1 MRGVRAKPGHCND
14 TLSLRPN
21 WRTFRVRKPNHM
33 NLKHRICLL
42 LTAPFLLLGGCT
54 TPNIPDAHYSVT
66 ALRPNSPESV
76 RVKVSLSQQAVYVLE
91 GDRLLMAAAT
101 CVGVPEKPTPR
112 GSFKITDKIERKRS
126 NSYGYFV
133 RGNEIEPGEAR
144 HAKPG
149 RFVGYPMAYWCEFAP
164 AYGFHAGYVH
174 PVPRTHGCLRLH
186 KSVAPKFFALVRE
199 GTPVNIADTQP
210 EDAQYG
216 ARVARPTDY
225 RDPDPAPELMIS
237 ERAFERP
244 EGPLLVPQ

>member
-1 MRGVRAKPGHCND
+1 
-14 TLSLRPN
+14 
-21 WRTFRVRKPNHM
+21 M
-33 NLKHRICLL
+33 NSKLRICLL
-42 LTAPFLLLGGCT
+42 TAAALFLFGGCAA
-54 TPNIPDAHYSVT
+54 PRAKDVHYSVT

-76 RVKVSLSQQAVYVLE
+76 SVKVSLSQQAVYVLE

-112 GSFKITDKIERKRS
+112 GTFKITEKIERKRS

-144 HAKPG
+144 NAKPG

-164 AYGFHAGYVH
+164 AYGFHTGYVH

-199 GTPVNIADTQP
+199 GTPVSIADTQP
-210 EDAQYG
+210 EDAKYADQ
-216 ARVARPTDY
+216 VKRPTDY
-225 RDPDPAPELMIS
+225 KDPDPAPELMIS
-237 ERAFERP
+237 DRAFEKP
-244 EGPLLVPQ
+244 EGELLVPE

>member
-1 MRGVRAKPGHCND
+1 MK
-14 TLSLRPN
+14 SKLR
-21 WRTFRVRKPNHM
+21 
-33 NLKHRICLL
+33 L
-42 LTAPFLLLGGCT
+42 FLLFAAPVSLAVSCT
-54 TPNIPDAHYSVT
+54 TPRTRDVHYSVT
-66 ALRPNSPESV
+66 ALRPISPDSV

-112 GSFKITDKIERKRS
+112 GVFKITGKIEHKRS

-133 RGNEIEPGEAR
+133 RGSEIEPGEAR
-144 HAKPG
+144 HPKPG
-149 RFVGYPMAYWCEFAP
+149 RFVGYPMPYWCEFAP

-199 GTPVNIADTQP
+199 GTPVSIADTQP
-210 EDAQYG
+210 EDAQY
-216 ARVARPTDY
+216 AAQVARPTDY
-225 RDPDPAPELMIS
+225 RDPDPAPEFMIS
-237 ERAFERP
+237 DRAFEKP